1 MIKDNIYIFKRY
13 FSLIKEDRKKLIP
26 FYISALFGNILDL
39 VIPFI
44 ISIVLD
50 LITKGNYN
58 NAINYLIILTI
69 IYICSMFLSTI
80 DCATYSNFLK
90 CNYVTLHKKIVDKI
104 YTFDYDYQKTIPKGR
119 IINSINMDLI
129 DISEM
134 ADNFYGIITR
144 ILKIIIILICFFM
157 NSYLVGIGVLLL
169 GIIYL
174 LSSHYMNKKSA
185 YYLDIQIGC
194 SDKLL
199 GLLSEVLSGLKDILS
214 LNFIKGI
221 NHKFGIYRKNWQKA
235 YITKRK
241 YMIIQKCILK
251 GIIYL
256 GKILLFIY
264 SIFSI
269 SKGNISIG
277 FIILLVSYYDNFFT
291 STIEIMEKEASIEDE
306 NVSLLRIYKI
316 LEYKSN
322 ISKSLDIDSISSI
335 NGVIEFKNVNFSY
348 EKQPTLKNISFII
361 NPNCLTVLAGKT
373 GSGKTTI
380 FNLLLRLWTPNSG
393 YILLDGNNIN
403 TLKREDYTKAVAIVN
418 QDTFMFNLSIR
429 QNLNLVN
436 NNHKLQEDICK
447 KIGIHNFIMSLDKGY
462 DTILDEN
469 STNLSGGQKR
479 LLSLARVLLTDAK
492 ILLFDEV
499 TSSLD
504 PKTTDSIINILSD
517 LKNDHTVIVITHKKE
532 LMKKADKLIIINK
545 GRKVGEGIHTTLI
558 KKNIYYKR
566 LQNRK

>member
-13 FSLIKEDRKKLIP
+13 FSLIKEDRNKLIP
-26 FYISALFGNILDL
+26 FYISVLVDNIIDL

-44 ISIVLD
+44 ISMILD
-50 LITKGNYN
+50 LITKGDFN
-58 NAINYLIILTI
+58 NAVNYVIILMI
-69 IYICSMFLSTI
+69 LYICSMFLSTV

-90 CNYVTLHKKIVDKI
+90 CNYVTLHKKVVDKI

-144 ILKIIIILICFFM
+144 ILKIIIILICFFI

-169 GIIYL
+169 GIIYFI
-174 LSSHYMNKKSA
+174 SSHYMNKKSA
-185 YYLDIQIGC
+185 YYLDIQIGH

-199 GLLSEVLSGLKDILS
+199 GLLSEVLSGLKDILT
-214 LNFIKGI
+214 LDFTKGI
-221 NHKFGIYRKNWQKA
+221 NHKFGVYRKRWQKA
-235 YITKRK
+235 YMTKRK

-264 SIFSI
+264 SIISV

-277 FIILLVSYYDNFFT
+277 LIILLISYYDNFFT
-291 STIEIMEKEASIEDE
+291 STMEIMGKEASIEDE
-306 NVSLLRIYKI
+306 AVSLFRIYKI
-316 LEYKSN
+316 LEYKSSIYKSLEINN
-322 ISKSLDIDSISSI
+322 ISDIK
-335 NGVIEFKNVNFSY
+335 GVVEFKKVNFSY
-348 EKQPTLKNISFII
+348 EKQPTLRNVSFII
-361 NPNCLTVLAGKT
+361 NPNCLTVIAGKT

-393 YILLDGNNIN
+393 CILLDGNNIN
-403 TLKREDYTKAVAIVN
+403 ALKRENYSKIISIVN

-429 QNLNLVN
+429 ENLNLVN
-436 NNHKLQEDICK
+436 KNHDFQKEVCK
-447 KIGIHNFIMSLDKGY
+447 KIGIHDFIMSLDKGY

-479 LLSLARVLLTDAK
+479 LLSLARALLTDAK

-504 PKTTDSIINILSD
+504 PKTTDSIIDILSN

-545 GRKVGEGIHTTLI
+545 GKKVGEGNHANLI
-558 KKNIYYKR
+558 RKNTYYKR

>member
-13 FSLIKEDRKKLIP
+13 YSLIKEDRSKLIP
-26 FYISALFGNILDL
+26 FYITALFSNILDL

-44 ISIVLD
+44 ISRVLD
-50 LITKGNYN
+50 LITNGYYN
-58 NAINYLIILTI
+58 TAIYYVIILTI
-69 IYICSMFLSTI
+69 IYILSMFLSTI
-80 DCATYSNFLK
+80 DCITYSRFLK
-90 CNYVTLHKKIVDKI
+90 YNYVTLHKKIVDKI

-144 ILKIIIILICFFM
+144 SLKIIIILICFFI
-157 NSYLVGIGVLLL
+157 NSYIVGIGILLL

-185 YYLDIQIGC
+185 YYLDVQIGW

-214 LNFIKGI
+214 LNFTKGI
-221 NHKFGIYRKNWQKA
+221 NHKFGVYRRNWQKA

-256 GKILLFIY
+256 GKVLLFIY

-277 FIILLVSYYDNFFT
+277 LIILLVSYYDNFFN
-291 STIEIMEKEASIEDE
+291 STIEIMDKEASIEDE

-316 LEYKSN
+316 LEYKSDTTN
-322 ISKSLDIDSISSI
+322 SLCINKVDDV
-335 NGVIEFKNVNFSY
+335 NGVIEFKKVNFSY
-348 EKQPTLKNISFII
+348 EKIPTLKNISFVVES
-361 NPNCLTVLAGKT
+361 NCLTVLAGKA

-380 FNLLLRLWTPNSG
+380 FNLLLRLWSPNSG

-403 TLKREDYTKAVAIVN
+403 TLKREDYSKVISIVN

-429 QNLNLVN
+429 ENLNLVN
-436 NNHKLQEDICK
+436 KDHTFQKEVCK
-447 KIGIHNFIMSLDKGY
+447 KIGIHDFIMSLDKGY

-479 LLSLARVLLTDAK
+479 LLSLARVLLTGSK
-492 ILLFDEV
+492 VLLFDEV

-504 PKTTDSIINILSD
+504 PKTTNSIIDILLD
-517 LKNDHTVIVITHKKE
+517 LSNDHTVIVITHKKE
-532 LMKKADKLIIINK
+532 LMKRADKLIIINK
-545 GRKVGEGIHTTLI
+545 GRKVGEGNHTDLI
-558 KKNIYYKR
+558 RKNMYYKR